1 MLKHLAVVGLLVA
14 CLPLHAQVPPE
25 RERARP
31 LARAGWDSMRTESWA
46 EAAKAFQ
53 QAIDIDREFEDAYYG
68 LGLANMRLKKY
79 GEAIQ
84 AYVKCRDLYQALAG
98 KQFSTRQDAQRYRQD
113 RMTEIDEVIRQLN
126 TGPQTQA
133 TQERLRQLQ
142 EQKRQI
148 QEYAQRSAGL
158 TVGQS
163 VPAFVYVAL
172 GSAYFRTQQ
181 WAEAE
186 REYKAAI
193 AVDPKS
199 GEALN
204 NLAVV
209 YLQTGRAKEADDAVR
224 AAEKAGFKVHPQ
236 LKADIKA
243 KVG

>member
-1 MLKHLAVVGLLVA
+1 MLKHLTLIGLIL
-14 CLPLHAQVPPE
+14 LTTSLHGQVSPE
-25 RERARP
+25 RERARSH
-31 LARAGWDSMRTESWA
+31 ARTAWDFMRTESWA

-53 QAIDIDREFEDAYYG
+53 QAIDVDREFEDAYYG
-68 LGLANMRLKKY
+68 LGLANMRMKKY

-84 AYVKCRDLYQALAG
+84 AYLKCRDLYQAMAG
-98 KQFSTRQDAQRYRQD
+98 KQFSNRQDAQRYRQD
-113 RMTEIDEVIRQLN
+113 RMTEIDEAIRQN
-126 TGPQTQA
+126 QSGPQSLA
-133 TQERLRQLQ
+133 SQERVRQLQ

-148 QEYAQRSAGL
+148 QEYAQRSQGL
-158 TVGQS
+158 TLGQS
-163 VPAFVYVAL
+163 VPAFVNVAL

-193 AVDPKS
+193 ATDPKS
-199 GEALN
+199 GEAFN

-209 YLQTGRAKEADDAVR
+209 YLQTGRAKEAEEAVR
-224 AAEKAGFKVHPQ
+224 SAEKAGFKVHPQ